1 MAVVHYTV
9 TESSSGKTLM
19 VVVDGQHYAYSA
31 SHPGQSTTLE
41 AIAAMEQDILTSDEV
56 AEVVENTHSPA
67 KVVNTALRSVSTRF
81 SYFNRQLRFDGD
93 VIDKR
98 ITRLIVDRIKGG
110 DHNWQSLAK
119 FMVRL
124 AQNPSQASR
133 RALYRWISD
142 RHLTI
147 TTDGLIV
154 GYKGVADNGRSIHK
168 GKGIIHSLN
177 AEGDVTTE
185 YIDYDSLPNQ
195 PGTWVEFPRAEVNP
209 DPSNGCSLGLHVGT
223 ADYARAF
230 GHRLLTVLV
239 DPAAVVMVP
248 NDSEGQK
255 MRVWQ
260 YYVTDIEPRTA
271 YATHTLEAPVAFGD
285 DFDDDESI
293 DDDLDDDLD
302 DFDEFHDFG

>member
-56 AEVVENTHSPA
+56 AEVVENTYSPA

-98 ITRLIVDRIKGG
+98 ITRLIIDRIKGG

-124 AQNPSQASR
+124 AQNPSQDSR

-142 RHLTI
+142 IHLTN
-147 TTDGLIV
+147 TVDGEIDRN
-154 GYKGVADNGRSIHK
+154 KNVADNWRTINK
-168 GKGIIHSLN
+168 GKNIIDSCN
-177 AEGDVTTE
+177 IKDDVNRE
-185 YIDYDSLPNQ
+185 LIEYDSLTNEPDIR
-195 PGTWVEFPRAEVNP
+195 VELSKEQVNP
-209 DPSNGCSLGLHVGT
+209 DLRKGCSLGL
-223 ADYARAF
+223 Y
-230 GHRLLTVLV
+230 
-239 DPAAVVMVP
+239 VV
-248 NDSEGQK
+248 
-255 MRVWQ
+255 
-260 YYVTDIEPRTA
+260 
-271 YATHTLEAPVAFGD
+271 
-285 DFDDDESI
+285 
-293 DDDLDDDLD
+293 
-302 DFDEFHDFG
+302 